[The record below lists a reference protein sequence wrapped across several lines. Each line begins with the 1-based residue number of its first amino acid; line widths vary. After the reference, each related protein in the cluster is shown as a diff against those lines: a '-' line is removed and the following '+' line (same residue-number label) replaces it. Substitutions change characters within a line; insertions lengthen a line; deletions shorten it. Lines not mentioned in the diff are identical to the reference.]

1 MINLLIL
8 GRGHDNKKVTFIV
21 AGAILPD
28 AAMFVFYLWQLALDT
43 PESSIW
49 SVEYHRS
56 GWQAV
61 FDLSHS
67 IPLALLG
74 MLFGWKTNRPW
85 LLLFFTSI
93 LLHALGDLP
102 LHQED
107 AHRHFFPL
115 SDWRFFS
122 PVSYWNPAYYGD
134 WVGMLEF
141 LTVFSAAIYLYLKQ
155 PQLKFWIAGIGSTYL
170 VYWIYVMIV
179 WA

>member
-8 GRGHDNKKVTFIV
+8 GRDQDSKKTAFIV
-21 AGAILPD
+21 VGAILPD
-28 AAMFVFYLWQLALDT
+28 AAMFVFYLWQLTLGTA
-43 PESSIW
+43 ESSIW
-49 SVEYHRS
+49 SIEYHRP
-56 GWQAV
+56 GWQAI

-74 MLFGWKTNRPW
+74 MLIGWKTNRPW
-85 LLLFFTSI
+85 LLVFFSSI

-115 SDWRFFS
+115 SEWRFFS

-141 LTVFSAAIYLYLKQ
+141 LAVFGAVIYLYLKQ
-155 PQLKFWIAGIGSTYL
+155 PRLKFWIAGIGSTYL